1 MKAKLGLKNITEF
14 LISLI
19 ALERI
24 MLFDILWP
32 KWPKS
37 IVDPCTYRANR
48 LILCLSRFSYTFS
61 SI

>member
-1 MKAKLGLKNITEF
+1 MVR
-14 LISLI
+14 SLI